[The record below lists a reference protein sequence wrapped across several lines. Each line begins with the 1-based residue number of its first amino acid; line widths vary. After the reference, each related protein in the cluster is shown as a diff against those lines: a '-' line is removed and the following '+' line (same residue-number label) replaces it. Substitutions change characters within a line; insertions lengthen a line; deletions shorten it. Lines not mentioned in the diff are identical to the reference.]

1 MSATVEKKLAL
12 TIEMK
17 SAGGQQ
23 IGQLTVNLKGLD
35 DASKKAAVSGEKTS
49 ASLEKIGKSFLG
61 FLKLGLAIKAVKEL
75 GQAFQALIS
84 NSLAMQ
90 SSGSPLVAQF
100 EAAASKI
107 KVSAASIAG
116 AALPAIDGMATAA
129 GDAMKEIADFVN
141 TNRELIATD
150 IVRWAVDSGRALI
163 SGVAV
168 AATLANKSIHGL
180 EMGWNSLKAAAMG
193 TLAEMEG
200 REGGKNAEANAKI
213 FQTSADKALAAASA
227 SVREMKKYDETI
239 DNLVS
244 KAGTYLNKAE
254 KVGLEL
260 AKKKPRFSDPEA
272 DAAAMA
278 AKEREIARY
287 LELAASATTKEQ
299 ALNAST
305 LAWFALNEQKKMT
318 IANESASA
326 AIARQ
331 AAIEDKIRAVNQLEV
346 TLQAKFQAK
355 YLSDLGARAD
365 AQADYQNKLRGFLQ
379 SRSEYAADLEDKKA
393 KDARP
398 VPSSFLSSMMAAK
411 KAQSFMGPKTEEQT
425 EKEKKTLEDY
435 ADGVR
440 QLAQDIG
447 SGIAGIMTD
456 AITSIASGSKSAL
469 EALGGMLGGIVS
481 MLGQMLIQL
490 GTAALVAS
498 ALSAIPFFA
507 PLVGGPG
514 AAAAGLAAIVA
525 GGIMVAAGAGITGAI
540 GAAEGGLV
548 LGGSPNFDSVPA
560 MLQRGEYVI
569 PAQQVRENVRAGR
582 APDDSGSS
590 GGSGGAGVTIAV
602 TQQSFVPGTKA
613 DFHRSVRDAV
623 LPAISDLARAG
634 LLRLR

>member
-1 MSATVEKKLAL
+1 MSATVEKKVAL

-17 SAGGQQ
+17 GVGGQQ

-35 DASKKAAVSGEKTS
+35 DASKKAASSGEKTS

-129 GDAMKEIADFVN
+129 GDATKEIADFVD
-141 TNRELIATD
+141 TNRELIATN
-150 IVRWAVDSGRALI
+150 VVAWSVDSGRALV
-163 SGVAV
+163 SVL
-168 AATLANKSIHGL
+168 ATGANIANRSIHGL
-180 EMGWNSLKAAAMG
+180 SDGYHVLKSAALGFAASIG
-193 TLAEMEG
+193 EERGGVFAARAKELRQASDEALSAAIRGQREMEAFD
-200 REGGKNAEANAKI
+200 GKLDA
-213 FQTSADKALAAASA
+213 
-227 SVREMKKYDETI
+227 
-239 DNLVS
+239 LVS

-254 KVGLEL
+254 KIGLEL
-260 AKKKPRFSDPEA
+260 AKKRPRFSDPEA

-305 LAWFALNEQKKMT
+305 LAWFALNEHKKTT
-318 IANESASA
+318 IAGETAST

-331 AAIEDKIRAVNQLEV
+331 EAIADKIRAVNQLEV

-355 YLSDLGARAD
+355 YLADLGARAD

-379 SRSEYAADLEDKKA
+379 SRSEYAAELEDKKS

-398 VPSSFLSSMMAAK
+398 VPTSFLSSMMAAK
-411 KAQSFMGPKTEEQT
+411 KAQSFMGPKTEEQA

-514 AAAAGLAAIVA
+514 AAAAGAAAIVA
-525 GGIMVAAGAGITGAI
+525 GGIMIAAGAGISSAI
-540 GAAEGGLV
+540 GMESGGLV
-548 LGGSPNFDSVPA
+548 LGGSPNFDSVNV

-582 APDDSGSS
+582 APDDSGASR
-590 GGSGGAGVTIAV
+590 GSGGAGVTIAV

-613 DFHRSVRDAV
+613 DFQRSVRDAV